1 MDRRALLVALA
12 ASPTFGGVAFAQSA
26 DFRQNEQDIEA
37 ARRRRAVEQRE
48 QRRAEEELRENGRR
62 QAAEEARRR
71 GEPRRGE
78 PRRGEPAWDRRNDRR
93 YDDRRDRFD
102 QHGREWRRDDR
113 GAGPHDDRRDR
124 FDQRFREWRRGDRGA
139 GPDHDWYRGSRLPR
153 EYRSRQYVVDD
164 WRGHRLNPPPRGY
177 EWVQAGGDYLL
188 VAIATGVIAS
198 ILLNQ

>member
-12 ASPTFGGVAFAQSA
+12 ASPTFAGVAFAQSA

-62 QAAEEARRR
+62 QAAEEARQRR

-78 PRRGEPAWDRRNDRR
+78 PTWDRQNDRR

-102 QHGREWRRDDR
+102 QHGREWRRDDL
-113 GAGPHDDRRDR
+113 GAGRYDDRRDR
-124 FDQRFREWRRGDRGA
+124 FDQRFREWHRGDRGA
-139 GPDHDWYRGSRLPR
+139 GPDRDWYRGSRLPR

-164 WRGHRLNPPPRGY
+164 WRGHRLNEPPRGY

-188 VAIATGVIAS
+188 VAIATGVIAL

>member
-37 ARRRRAVEQRE
+37 ARRRQIVEQRE

-62 QAAEEARRR
+62 QAAEEARQRR
-71 GEPRRGE
+71 GEPQ
-78 PRRGEPAWDRRNDRR
+78 RGEPAWDRRNDRR

-102 QHGREWRRDDR
+102 QHGREWRRD
-113 GAGPHDDRRDR
+113 
-124 FDQRFREWRRGDRGA
+124 DRGA